1 MMKKLLMDTLVPVE
15 QKNKK
20 CTEIRYTKKNHK
32 SVVLFLYAILRE
44 RGRKMGI
51 RRCSRAPP
59 KKKKSFK
66 EWRKEAE
73 NTSFNKL

>member
-1 MMKKLLMDTLVPVE
+1 MKKLLMDMLVPVE

-59 KKKKSFK
+59 WK
-66 EWRKEAE
+66 EKA
-73 NTSFNKL
+73 

>member
-1 MMKKLLMDTLVPVE
+1 MMKKLLMDMLVPVE

-20 CTEIRYTKKNHK
+20 CTEIRNKKERITK
-32 SVVLFLYAILRE
+32 VVLFLYAILRE

-59 KKKKSFK
+59 WK
-66 EWRKEAE
+66 EKA
-73 NTSFNKL
+73 